1 MMMIVIWILDL
12 LTVLAL
18 LFGLFFMFVGAVGI
32 WRLPDFFNRTHAA
45 SKCVTLGISGLLI
58 AAVLHFAA
66 LAIAA
71 PGGES
76 LSALSGAA
84 TKAVLV
90 IVFMY
95 TAAPVGSHMLAR
107 AAHRDG
113 AAKDARTLG
122 DDLAEDAGRSPS
134 GSQPADRGR

>member
-1 MMMIVIWILDL
+1 MIVAILDM
-12 LTVLAL
+12 LTIVAL
-18 LFGLFFMFVGAVGI
+18 LFGLFFMFAGALGV

-58 AAVLHFAA
+58 GAVLHFAA
-66 LAIAA
+66 VYVRPEGDGLAWN
-71 PGGES
+71 S
-76 LSALSGAA
+76 LVRAA

-90 IVFMY
+90 IVFLY

-113 AAKDARTLG
+113 AAKDRRTLG
-122 DDLAEDAGRSPS
+122 DELE
-134 GSQPADRGR
+134 ADRKSSGA

>member
-1 MMMIVIWILDL
+1 MIAILDI
-12 LTVLAL
+12 LTILAL
-18 LFGLFFMFVGAVGI
+18 LFGLFFMFAGALGV

-58 AAVLHFAA
+58 AAVLHFAV
-66 LAIAA
+66 LFVR
-71 PGGES
+71 PQGDGPEWES
-76 LSALSGAA
+76 LIGAA

-90 IVFMY
+90 IVFLY

-113 AAKDARTLG
+113 AKKDERTLG
-122 DDLAEDAGRSPS
+122 DDLQEDR
-134 GSQPADRGR
+134 ADVS

>member
-1 MMMIVIWILDL
+1 MIIVRVLDV
-12 LTVLAL
+12 LTALAL
-18 LFGLFFMFVGAVGI
+18 LFGLFFMFVGALGI

-66 LAIAA
+66 LAI
-71 PGGES
+71 
-76 LSALSGAA
+76 SARGDDSAGLTGAA
-84 TKAVLV
+84 TKALLV
-90 IVFMY
+90 IVFTY

-107 AAHRDG
+107 AAHLDG

-122 DDLAEDAGRSPS
+122 DDLAEDRARSRR
-134 GSQPADRGR
+134 SQGNGGG